1 MAYSKQNFQDG
12 QILTAANLE
21 KMENGIIAGQGA
33 KNLLVNSDFR
43 NPIDIDNKIGATN
56 ANPCFTRWNFERANS
71 NTTTQIIKIDNGIRV
86 YKNGGVAR
94 FYQSYNYNL
103 LGKTVS
109 YAVGT
114 TEGIFVG
121 SCSVSTSSVY
131 TRIGTHTGYL
141 SVYQGSASEKAIFSL
156 YFNDNTEDA
165 IDLYWAALYEGAY
178 TKDTLPDYVP
188 KSIQQEMMDCG
199 IPLYPKNLLKNS
211 DFTNPS
217 NVKRGMTSY
226 SGAFYDI
233 IDLWDCATPSGS
245 TTTTEL
251 TSNGLK
257 FTHSDGSSMI
267 YLRQNVSD
275 FWKNNKAYTLGY
287 YKNDG
292 TFYYSGYYNSG
303 DGKINIVIPSG
314 TTVTSVVCY
323 EGKYT
328 EDMLPPY
335 VPKDKYIETLN
346 CSIPTSPRNILKN
359 SDFIHPLNT
368 TGFTSKSS
376 GAGTLIDGWTS
387 WIAGNGGNI
396 ELTSSGIKLSPP
408 SSENI
413 GIYQN
418 IENYELNK
426 IHTIVV
432 YINNKPYI
440 KTFQMGNWGAG
451 TAFGPIDFFS
461 IPTANV
467 LLRIKDTY
475 SAVTIQK
482 VALYEGAY
490 TVDTLPGYISN
501 TKHIEMLNCN
511 VPLAPHNL
519 LDNSDFRNPV
529 NQRGQT
535 SYSASGYTIDRWLLY
550 DPNGDGTVA
559 INNGY
564 ISLTGGSGAVSL
576 SCRFSKGFLDANKT
590 YTAMICDNLGNINPT
605 SLIFYDS
612 FDSFEFS
619 AGAGETKNIVW
630 AALYEGSYDASTLPA
645 YQPKGFAAELA
656 ECQRY
661 YQFIPEQTSCVF
673 STSAQSNKYF
683 ASSINFP
690 QMRIAPTVSLKKDS
704 NGYIGVVQGVAFVSA
719 SEFDFAYKLN
729 GTLLPATT
737 NANYAGKVMS
747 FYGIELNA
755 DL

>member
-12 QILTAANLE
+12 QILNAANLE
-21 KMENGIIAGQGA
+21 AMENGIIAGQGA
-33 KNLLVNSDFR
+33 RNLLVNSDFR

-56 ANPCFTRWNFERANS
+56 VNPCFTRWNFERANP

-86 YKNGGVAR
+86 YKNGGQAR
-94 FYQSYNYNL
+94 FYQSCNYNL

-121 SCSVSTSSVY
+121 SCSVSTSGVFPQ
-131 TRIGTHTGYL
+131 IGTHTVEL
-141 SVYQGSASEKAIFSL
+141 SVYQSSANENAIFSFF
-156 YFNDNTEDA
+156 FNDNTEDA

-178 TKDTLPDYVP
+178 TKETLPDYVP
-188 KSIQQEMMDCG
+188 KSIQQEMMDCD

-217 NVKRGMTSY
+217 NVNRGMTSY

-233 IDLWDCATPSGS
+233 IDLWDCATPDGS

-275 FWKNNKAYTLGY
+275 FWKNNKEYTIGGY
-287 YKNDG
+287 KDDG
-292 TFYYSGYYNSG
+292 TFFYSGYYNSG

-314 TTVTSVVCY
+314 TTVASVVCY

-335 VPKDKYIETLN
+335 VPKDKYIEMLN
-346 CSIPTSPRNILKN
+346 CGIPTSPRNILKN

-368 TGFTSKSS
+368 TGFTSKNS
-376 GAGTLIDGWTS
+376 GAGILIDGWTS

-413 GIYQN
+413 GIQQN

-432 YINNKPYI
+432 YINDRPYI
-440 KTFQMGNWGAG
+440 KTFQMGNWGVG

-461 IPTANV
+461 IPTAHV
-467 LLRIKDTY
+467 LLRISSTH

-490 TVDTLPGYISN
+490 T
-501 TKHIEMLNCN
+501 
-511 VPLAPHNL
+511 
-519 LDNSDFRNPV
+519 LD
-529 NQRGQT
+529 
-535 SYSASGYTIDRWLLY
+535 
-550 DPNGDGTVA
+550 
-559 INNGY
+559 
-564 ISLTGGSGAVSL
+564 
-576 SCRFSKGFLDANKT
+576 
-590 YTAMICDNLGNINPT
+590 
-605 SLIFYDS
+605 
-612 FDSFEFS
+612 
-619 AGAGETKNIVW
+619 
-630 AALYEGSYDASTLPA
+630 TLPA
-645 YQPKGFAAELA
+645 YISTTESLGLLTTPSTTA
-656 ECQRY
+656 
-661 YQFIPEQTSCVF
+661 TSE
-673 STSAQSNKYF
+673 T
-683 ASSINFP
+683 
-690 QMRIAPTVSLKKDS
+690 R
-704 NGYIGVVQGVAFVSA
+704 
-719 SEFDFAYKLN
+719 
-729 GTLLPATT
+729 
-737 NANYAGKVMS
+737 
-747 FYGIELNA
+747 
-755 DL
+755 